1 MGIWVDIATPRLRQW
16 RWREEEKALRELEFR
31 NSLDAVME
39 GERENEVSTKIS
51 GQSDQ
56 VDGTLVA

>member
-39 GERENEVSTKIS
+39 GERENEVSTNIS
-51 GQSDQ
+51 G
-56 VDGTLVA
+56 